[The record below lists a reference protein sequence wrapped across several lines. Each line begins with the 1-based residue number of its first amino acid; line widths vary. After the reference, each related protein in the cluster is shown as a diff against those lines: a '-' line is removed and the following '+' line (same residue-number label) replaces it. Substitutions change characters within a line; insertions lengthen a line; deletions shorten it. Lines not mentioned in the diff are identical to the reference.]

1 MDDKKIETKWNVIFA
16 KNLSA
21 LKEKN
26 GYSLEELAFYLE
38 VDTKTVFNWLKN
50 VKVPQ
55 LDSLVRIA
63 NYFNVSVAR
72 LISAN

>member
-1 MDDKKIETKWNVIFA
+1 MDDKKIETKWSAIFA

-21 LKEKN
+21 LKEEN
-26 GYSLEELAFYLE
+26 GYSIEELASSFE

-50 VKVPQ
+50 VKVSQ
-55 LDSLVRIA
+55 LDSLVKIA
-63 NYFNVSVAR
+63 NYFNVSVVR

>member
-1 MDDKKIETKWNVIFA
+1 MDDKKIKTKWNVIFA

-55 LDSLVRIA
+55 LDSLVKIA
-63 NYFNVSVAR
+63 NYFNVSVVR

>member
-55 LDSLVRIA
+55 LDSLVKIA
-63 NYFNVSVAR
+63 NYFNVSVVR

>member
-1 MDDKKIETKWNVIFA
+1 MDDKKIETKWSAIFA

-21 LKEKN
+21 LKEEN
-26 GYSLEELAFYLE
+26 GYSIEELASSFE

-50 VKVPQ
+50 VKVSQ
-55 LDSLVRIA
+55 LDSLVKRA
-63 NYFNVSVAR
+63 NYFNVSVVR

>member
-1 MDDKKIETKWNVIFA
+1 MFDKKIETKWDDIFA

-55 LDSLVRIA
+55 LDSLVKIA
-63 NYFNVSVAR
+63 NYFNVSVVR

>member
-26 GYSLEELAFYLE
+26 GYSLEELAFNLE

-55 LDSLVRIA
+55 LDSLVKIA

>member
-1 MDDKKIETKWNVIFA
+1 MDDKKIETKWSTIFA

-21 LKEKN
+21 LKEEN
-26 GYSLEELAFYLE
+26 GYSIEELASSLE

-55 LDSLVRIA
+55 LDSLFKIA
-63 NYFNVSVAR
+63 NYFNVSVVR

>member
-1 MDDKKIETKWNVIFA
+1 MDDKKIETKWSAIFA

-21 LKEKN
+21 LKEEN
-26 GYSLEELAFYLE
+26 GYSIEELASSLE

-55 LDSLVRIA
+55 LDSLFKIA
-63 NYFNVSVAR
+63 NYFNVSVVR

>member
-1 MDDKKIETKWNVIFA
+1 MDDKKIKTKWNVIFA

-55 LDSLVRIA
+55 LDSLVKIA